1 MKHLLLPAVGLLLL
15 AGCAQLSVYPVDDYS
30 VRGGAEGIPYYLP
43 RPVLIVA
50 ADLSCRIE
58 YIPDLSRRYIIDT
71 SNAGSFE
78 RSITLENG
86 WCFAGL
92 TEKGSEPVGDVID
105 SLSDAGGKLFSMVR
119 SGTGGGGGAGGDADR
134 TMEPKPGVYLF
145 DYAGGEVTLVPLFPV
160 DTR

>member
-1 MKHLLLPAVGLLLL
+1 MKHLLLPVIGLLLL
-15 AGCAQLSVYPVDDYS
+15 TGCAQLSVYPVDDS
-30 VRGGAEGIPYYLP
+30 GVRGESEGIPYYLP

-86 WCFAGL
+86 WCFVGL
-92 TEKGSEPVGDVID
+92 TEKGSEPVSDVID
-105 SLSDAGGKLFSMVR
+105 SVSEVGGSLPSAPPFKSF
-119 SGTGGGGGAGGDADR
+119 GAKSGGDGR
-134 TMEPKPGVYLF
+134 VELKPGVYLF
-145 DYAGGEVTLVPLFPV
+145 EYAGGGVTLVPLFPV

>member
-1 MKHLLLPAVGLLLL
+1 MKNMLLPVFGLLLL
-15 AGCAQLSVYPVDDYS
+15 TGCARLDVYPVDDYG
-30 VRGGAEGIPYYLP
+30 VRGESDGILYYLP

-58 YIPDLSRRYIIDT
+58 YIPDFSRRYIIDT

-86 WCFAGL
+86 WCFVGL
-92 TEKGSEPVGDVID
+92 TEKGGEPVGDLID
-105 SLSDAGGKLFSMVR
+105 SLSGAGGKLFSMIR
-119 SGTGGGGGAGGDADR
+119 GGGGGAGGGVDR
-134 TMEPKPGVYLF
+134 TMGPQPGVYLF
-145 DYAGGEVTLVPLFPV
+145 DYTGGEVTLVPLFPV